1 MAGFNS
7 EKLPRIGG
15 RLSSALEVLM
25 PGGKSLAGLEITPFF
40 IKTSRVE
47 KRKNGW
53 CLTHW
58 GELPLPPGT
67 VKCSYKSVNVLD
79 MDAFQNAVWSA
90 VDAIGGEVFRMGV
103 SLPNETMKIFVQEFD
118 ELPRSGAEIQ
128 KMVKWWV
135 GKTFRISP
143 EEFVISYQPLGKSP
157 EGKTR
162 LLVVLAF
169 REIILQYESLLKDQD
184 IIPEIIA
191 PSGINQF
198 NFYSDEIP
206 SSGIIAYIGFFEA
219 YFAFVVIEEG
229 QILFYHGVKKGPSDS
244 HFNHHLDMT
253 LQFFIDACPDKKI
266 ERLYMG
272 YPGHYYRDLSEG
284 LMEIIA
290 KDIVIIDESRFISI
304 ENGNGRKDEFPMTTY
319 SGGIGSARCVSYF
332 SAAIGAAQ
340 SLSP

>member
-1 MAGFNS
+1 MADFILRGQ
-7 EKLPRIGG
+7 PRIGG
-15 RLSSALEVLM
+15 RMSSALELLM
-25 PGGKSLAGLEITPFF
+25 PRRKSLAGIEITPFF

-47 KRKNGW
+47 KRKSGW
-53 CLTHW
+53 FLTHW
-58 GELPLPPGT
+58 GELPLPPGA
-67 VKCSYKSVNVLD
+67 VKCSYKSINVLD
-79 MDAFQNAVWSA
+79 TDAFQNAVWSA

-103 SLPNETMKIFVQEFD
+103 SLPNETMKILVQEFD

-128 KMVKWWV
+128 KMVSWWV

-143 EEFVISYQPLGKSP
+143 DEFVISYQLLGKSP
-157 EGKTR
+157 EGKSR
-162 LLVVLAF
+162 LLVILAF
-169 REIILQYESLLKDQD
+169 REIVLQYESLLKDQD
-184 IIPEIIA
+184 IIPEIIC
-191 PSGINQF
+191 PSGINQL

-206 SSGIIAYIGFFEA
+206 STGIIAFLGFFEA
-219 YFAFVVIEEG
+219 YFSFVVIEDG
-229 QILFYHGVKKGPSDS
+229 HILFYHGVKKGPSDS

-304 ENGNGRKDEFPMTTY
+304 ENGHGREEEFPMTTY
-319 SGGIGSARCVSYF
+319 SGAIGSARCVSYF